1 MSMSMKEFRGG
12 EGFVESDVEK
22 TIKNMKNMGYIGKIG
37 MKETDKEILKVMID
51 QVDVDSC
58 L

>member
-1 MSMSMKEFRGG
+1 
-12 EGFVESDVEK
+12 
-22 TIKNMKNMGYIGKIG
+22 MGYIGKIG

-51 QVDVDSC
+51 QVDVASC

>member
-22 TIKNMKNMGYIGKIG
+22 TIKNMGYIGKIG